1 VKDGKKAKF
10 QLGVA
15 EPKLGSAIQET
26 TSVPC
31 VCNEF
36 IGELLRG
43 IRAHFTR
50 FIDNLKDEGEARPGL
65 GGAAALGQRK
75 WLPTHLHNLKAS
87 GDRCAHRVSM
97 RCSSLLFGVDSAPL
111 IPGCSLRYMS
121 VCGLLLL
128 LQTCAARSWVWL
140 TATAAPR

>member
-1 VKDGKKAKF
+1 VKDSKKAKF

-15 EPKLGSAIQET
+15 EPKLGSAIQEA

-50 FIDNLKDEGEARPGL
+50 FIDNLKDEGEL
-65 GGAAALGQRK
+65 GAMADAVA
-75 WLPTHLHNLKAS
+75 WLAC
-87 GDRCAHRVSM
+87 GDGH
-97 RCSSLLFGVDSAPL
+97 
-111 IPGCSLRYMS
+111 
-121 VCGLLLL
+121 
-128 LQTCAARSWVWL
+128 T
-140 TATAAPR
+140 

>member
-1 VKDGKKAKF
+1 VLHQTSPRTWLRLQVKDGKKAKF

-50 FIDNLKDEGEARPGL
+50 FIDNLKDEGERRGL
-65 GGAAALGQRK
+65 G
-75 WLPTHLHNLKAS
+75 
-87 GDRCAHRVSM
+87 
-97 RCSSLLFGVDSAPL
+97 LL
-111 IPGCSLRYMS
+111 
-121 VCGLLLL
+121 GLLHFRSARMVANTPA
-128 LQTCAARSWVWL
+128 TCKQVKGRALRGLAVQCSADL
-140 TATAAPR
+140 CGQNAY